1 MNERSINKY
10 YYNIIFYYILLYLY
24 YFFIQNTKTSSK
36 IDILVFRSSKFSF
49 LDGAFSFFLHNQLT
63 FSFSQTIID
72 VIILIMS
79 FLYLTYYAVGAFLF
93 FFTPSKRL
101 FIFSY
106 HNCSDGNISVI
117 FNPYLLCSGCFFIFF
132 YTIK

>member
-36 IDILVFRSSKFSF
+36 INILVFRSSKFSL
-49 LDGAFSFFLHNQLT
+49 LDGAFSFFLHHQLT
-63 FSFSQTIID
+63 FSFYHTIID

-79 FLYLTYYAVGAFLF
+79 FLDLTYYAVGAFLF
-93 FFTPSKRL
+93 FFTPSK
-101 FIFSY
+101 
-106 HNCSDGNISVI
+106 
-117 FNPYLLCSGCFFIFF
+117 
-132 YTIK
+132 